1 MVRAGARPIV
11 LSATQALHVFLPW
24 PSYLQLEPGMSSSSS
39 REAEIVRLAH
49 TLDPTAF
56 AELSASL
63 QHGSI
68 DVFVLRDEGEQWM
81 WRDVAFVP
89 RQFGTDEFVLWHD
102 APTGLVIAVRTSLSA
117 GDS

>member
-1 MVRAGARPIV
+1 MTSYPKSTPLRDEAYRWSEGKITRAI
-11 LSATQALHVFLPW
+11 ATQT
-24 PSYLQLEPGMSSSSS
+24 
-39 REAEIVRLAH
+39 LAKKCVV
-49 TLDPTAF
+49 LVDPTAF

-102 APTGLVIAVRTSLSA
+102 APSGLVIAVRTSLSA